1 MRVDELEGAK
11 QFGRNGNLA
20 PALGAA
26 LQSPDPDRGFLEE
39 APALIGG
46 EVLAAAGVD
55 ELEIADQ
62 TRHFASR
69 SV

>member
-11 QFGRNGNLA
+11 QFGRKGDLA

-26 LQSPDPDRGFLEE
+26 LQGPDPDRGGIEE
-39 APALIGG
+39 APAHIGG
-46 EVLAAAGVD
+46 EIIAAAGVD

-62 TRHFASR
+62 TRYFT
-69 SV
+69 